1 MTPDDPVRPSQLP
14 QLVRQRGFEVLETHT
29 GVRCDYTQDQFSML
43 QSHFNCL
50 FIVARKHIGA
60 ATPAGA
66 PPEPPGAGRARG
78 QRCAAAA
85 RPLHASS
92 TPLPGT
98 SQDLRNRI
106 QRPLNMMIDPFFPSA
121 QPHPPFPRA
130 CRLRPSAQAQS

>member
-66 PPEPPGAGRARG
+66 PPEPPGAGRARE
-78 QRCAAAA
+78 QMCAAAA
-85 RPLHASS
+85 RPLLAS
-92 TPLPGT
+92 PGNLQNLPGT
-98 SQDLRNRI
+98 SENQI
-106 QRPLNMMIDPFFPSA
+106 ERPLSHDDRSL
-121 QPHPPFPRA
+121 H
-130 CRLRPSAQAQS
+130 